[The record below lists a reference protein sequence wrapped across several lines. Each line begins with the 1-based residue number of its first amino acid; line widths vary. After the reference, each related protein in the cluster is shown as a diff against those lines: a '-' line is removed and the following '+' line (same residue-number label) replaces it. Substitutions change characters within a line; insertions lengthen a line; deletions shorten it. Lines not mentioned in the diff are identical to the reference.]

1 MSDENAANNNQ
12 DIENVNE
19 EEEETATD
27 TESEEGGN
35 NGNQMR
41 ERIEHLEVEIQSS
54 RQRIHNLEQLLQRR
68 EARIQSLSRE
78 KRLAVQ
84 NFKAQLRASERELKA
99 ANKKVLYRDEK
110 IRKTAAD
117 FSASRSKKELE
128 MANKKLLDQNEVIA
142 DISAELKELKKKDRE
157 NNKKFKQ
164 EIKSK
169 EKEISALNIQLKGA
183 TKIEKENDNLKKRLS
198 KVEEMKLETQRDIA
212 AKRLKNTELIL
223 EQRKL
228 DREIKEQEKQHK
240 EHLMIKKTELRTKE
254 KAMDQLMKD
263 QAKAK
268 QLEEHHKRIH
278 SFSQKFCGTGRPDYR
293 TGRFPHLSAPFAGM
307 NADNPFLAEAIAE
320 AARKTAASAKVDAE
334 KKTNKYME
342 TFNSI
347 M

>member
-1 MSDENAANNNQ
+1 M
-12 DIENVNE
+12 
-19 EEEETATD
+19 
-27 TESEEGGN
+27 
-35 NGNQMR
+35 
-41 ERIEHLEVEIQSS
+41 
-54 RQRIHNLEQLLQRR
+54 
-68 EARIQSLSRE
+68 
-78 KRLAVQ
+78 
-84 NFKAQLRASERELKA
+84 
-99 ANKKVLYRDEK
+99 
-110 IRKTAAD
+110 
-117 FSASRSKKELE
+117 
-128 MANKKLLDQNEVIA
+128 
-142 DISAELKELKKKDRE
+142 
-157 NNKKFKQ
+157 
-164 EIKSK
+164 
-169 EKEISALNIQLKGA
+169 KGT

-254 KAMDQLMKD
+254 KAMEQLMKD

-334 KKTNKYME
+334 KKKNKYMK
-342 TFNSI
+342 TFNDILSI
-347 M
+347 NLDEEGDLEEPQSQFDDVVAESPSASVTTPTNPSPSNQLTLTQTNFVRPCRRLVLGTSHQPENRIMPSKTRNQLYVVLEPGSRCIILFQTRCIFAMKRRMNTV